1 MSDVSVGDVLS
12 AALDAGTA
20 IGTILVFF
28 MYVCRVCCGEVDSS
42 QLRSLQYPDDG
53 RIGQSSVLSWWG
65 NTVWVNTADWNGTP
79 FITLEPGQTFGPSSW
94 S

>member
-1 MSDVSVGDVLS
+1 MRFTYILS
-12 AALDAGTA
+12 AALDSGVA
-20 IGTILVFF
+20 IALIIIFF
-28 MYVCRVCCGEVDSS
+28 A
-42 QLRSLQYPDDG
+42 LQFPKG
-53 RIGQSSVLSWWG
+53 GIEFNWWG